1 MEKNDEK
8 LFDVYH
14 GKNNNW
20 QSCISYLRIFA
31 TICVIYLHTCSTL
44 SENQELFDL
53 SKMQKIFFNASYQ
66 MMYWAVPVFFM
77 ITGMLF
83 LRKEMHVKSS
93 EWLFKYSRRIL
104 LALVVFGIPYAAL
117 KLVMADGLSISL
129 LDKAIL
135 AFLSDTGFGHLW
147 YLYALIGIY
156 LIMPVLKK
164 FVDNA
169 SEGEIQLVLC
179 ALFVL
184 DFCFPLFSRLSNL
197 KIAFNSQF
205 LYPVF
210 YVLLGH
216 WLFKNKEKVNRKL
229 IGIIAIICV
238 ALIWILNSM
247 SWNPKVW
254 TSYDSPVIGVLAA
267 VVFLMFVSKEWREK
281 SWLWRVDRL
290 CFGAYLIH
298 PLFIQFVY
306 RFLKITPIR
315 FKIYPVM
322 TLLFCLIF
330 VCLSFL
336 ASWIMRKIKILK
348 KYVL

>member
-104 LALVVFGIPYAAL
+104 LALVVFGIPYAVL

-147 YLYALIGIY
+147 YLCFNRNL
-156 LIMPVLKK
+156 
-164 FVDNA
+164 FNNA
-169 SEGEIQLVLC
+169 RVKEIC
-179 ALFVL
+179 
-184 DFCFPLFSRLSNL
+184 
-197 KIAFNSQF
+197 
-205 LYPVF
+205 
-210 YVLLGH
+210 
-216 WLFKNKEKVNRKL
+216 
-229 IGIIAIICV
+229 
-238 ALIWILNSM
+238 
-247 SWNPKVW
+247 
-254 TSYDSPVIGVLAA
+254 
-267 VVFLMFVSKEWREK
+267 
-281 SWLWRVDRL
+281 
-290 CFGAYLIH
+290 
-298 PLFIQFVY
+298 
-306 RFLKITPIR
+306 
-315 FKIYPVM
+315 
-322 TLLFCLIF
+322 
-330 VCLSFL
+330 
-336 ASWIMRKIKILK
+336 
-348 KYVL
+348 

>member
-1 MEKNDEK
+1 
-8 LFDVYH
+8 
-14 GKNNNW
+14 
-20 QSCISYLRIFA
+20 
-31 TICVIYLHTCSTL
+31 
-44 SENQELFDL
+44 
-53 SKMQKIFFNASYQ
+53 

-210 YVLLGH
+210 YFLL
-216 WLFKNKEKVNRKL
+216 
-229 IGIIAIICV
+229 
-238 ALIWILNSM
+238 
-247 SWNPKVW
+247 
-254 TSYDSPVIGVLAA
+254 
-267 VVFLMFVSKEWREK
+267 FVSLHICR
-281 SWLWRVDRL
+281 RIFDRCDL
-290 CFGAYLIH
+290 FQIFGRNLYSE
-298 PLFIQFVY
+298 F
-306 RFLKITPIR
+306 FLKR
-315 FKIYPVM
+315 HHQFK
-322 TLLFCLIF
+322 
-330 VCLSFL
+330 
-336 ASWIMRKIKILK
+336 KIK
-348 KYVL
+348 

>member
-117 KLVMADGLSISL
+117 KLVMADGLSI
-129 LDKAIL
+129 
-135 AFLSDTGFGHLW
+135 
-147 YLYALIGIY
+147 
-156 LIMPVLKK
+156 
-164 FVDNA
+164 
-169 SEGEIQLVLC
+169 
-179 ALFVL
+179 
-184 DFCFPLFSRLSNL
+184 
-197 KIAFNSQF
+197 
-205 LYPVF
+205 
-210 YVLLGH
+210 
-216 WLFKNKEKVNRKL
+216 
-229 IGIIAIICV
+229 
-238 ALIWILNSM
+238 
-247 SWNPKVW
+247 
-254 TSYDSPVIGVLAA
+254 
-267 VVFLMFVSKEWREK
+267 
-281 SWLWRVDRL
+281 
-290 CFGAYLIH
+290 
-298 PLFIQFVY
+298 
-306 RFLKITPIR
+306 
-315 FKIYPVM
+315 
-322 TLLFCLIF
+322 
-330 VCLSFL
+330 
-336 ASWIMRKIKILK
+336 IKINSAK
-348 KYVL
+348 

>member
-135 AFLSDTGFGHLW
+135 ASLSDTGFGHLW

-197 KIAFNSQF
+197 KIA
-205 LYPVF
+205 L
-210 YVLLGH
+210 
-216 WLFKNKEKVNRKL
+216 
-229 IGIIAIICV
+229 
-238 ALIWILNSM
+238 
-247 SWNPKVW
+247 
-254 TSYDSPVIGVLAA
+254 
-267 VVFLMFVSKEWREK
+267 
-281 SWLWRVDRL
+281 
-290 CFGAYLIH
+290 
-298 PLFIQFVY
+298 
-306 RFLKITPIR
+306 
-315 FKIYPVM
+315 
-322 TLLFCLIF
+322 
-330 VCLSFL
+330 
-336 ASWIMRKIKILK
+336 
-348 KYVL
+348 